1 MAFFRS
7 LFSPCGLLFGA
18 TPMIVIRSCQGQAEL
33 EACVQLQ
40 VETWG
45 YDPTDVIPRKAFLVW
60 QKVGGQVIG
69 AFDTEIAGAGDEGGP
84 ESLVGFVLALPGI
97 KFGAEANAGAAEPRP
112 YLHSHMMAVKEGY
125 RNRGLG
131 VRLKLEQRKD
141 ALKRGIR
148 LIEWTFD
155 PLEIKNAFF
164 NVERLGAIVRRYVF
178 NQYGT
183 TTSHLHGGLPTDRCI
198 AEWWIGSPRA
208 QAIIAGGP
216 FERNPI
222 EVRIAIPAE
231 IAGIRVE
238 DPKRAREIQQQ
249 ASDQFQVAFDRRLA
263 VIGFEKS
270 NQAGTYLLGKWESS

>member
-1 MAFFRS
+1 MIEIRALTAHPEFQDAVKLQQQIWGFEEIELLPLR
-7 LFSPCGLLFGA
+7 LFVVAS
-18 TPMIVIRSCQGQAEL
+18 
-33 EACVQLQ
+33 
-40 VETWG
+40 
-45 YDPTDVIPRKAFLVW
+45 
-60 QKVGGQVIG
+60 KVGGQVFG
-69 AFDTEIAGAGDEGGP
+69 AFDGPRMIGFCLAIPGLKAGGK
-84 ESLVGFVLALPGI
+84 S
-97 KFGAEANAGAAEPRP
+97 
-112 YLHSHMMAVKEGY
+112 YLHSHM
-125 RNRGLG
+125 LG
-131 VRLKLEQRKD
+131 VLPEYRDQRVGRRLKLAQRD
-141 ALKRGIR
+141 EALGRGID